1 MSKVTIVDYGLG
13 NVFSVKKILEKC
25 GAEVE
30 ISSDP
35 EVIRLSDKLVLP
47 GVGAFRQGM
56 NALRE
61 RGLDKLIVE
70 YARSQ
75 KPVLGICL
83 GMQMLFELGTEF
95 GECKGL
101 GLIPGSIDIIVGK
114 ESDGSLLRVPHIGWN
129 SLVPNPQN
137 QSPLDDD
144 VNPWAGTLLDRLP
157 VGAAF
162 VYFVHSYAAR
172 PTVAE
177 HVLAYF
183 HYGNQTLVAAVRLGA
198 VWGCQFHPERSGELG
213 VRIMQNFVRLS
224 AASQASQKSEQ
235 VKK

>member
-13 NVFSVKKILEKC
+13 NVFSVKKILERC

-47 GVGAFRQGM
+47 GVGAFKQGM
-56 NALRE
+56 KALRE
-61 RGLDKLIVE
+61 RGLDNLIYE

-75 KPVLGICL
+75 KPLLGICL

-101 GLIPGSIDIIVGK
+101 GLIPGSIDLIVGK
-114 ESDGSLLRVPHIGWN
+114 ESDGSMLRVPHIGWN
-129 SLVPNPQN
+129 ALVPNPRN
-137 QSPLDDD
+137 QFPLDADI
-144 VNPWAGTLLDRLP
+144 NPWADTLLDGLP
-157 VGAAF
+157 VGASF
-162 VYFVHSYAAR
+162 VYFLHSYAAR
-172 PTVAE
+172 PTRAE

-183 HYGNQTLVAAVRLGA
+183 VYGNQTLVAAVRHGE

-213 VRIMQNFVRLS
+213 VRIMQNFVRLTV
-224 AASQASQKSEQ
+224 AS
-235 VKK
+235 